1 MSKRVVITG
10 LGVVSPNGVG
20 LENFE
25 RAIRNGVSG
34 IVHLPELEA
43 LNFACQIGGVP
54 DLSGVDLSLYFT
66 ELQQRQL
73 KASGIIY
80 GIIAAMDAWRDA
92 GLERPA
98 TPESEPTWEAGC
110 IFGAGLAG
118 IDLIREGI
126 YKTDDGKVK
135 RLGSTLIE
143 QTMSSGISAH
153 LSGMLGLG
161 NWVTTNSSACSTG
174 TESVLMG
181 YRHIAAGR
189 AEVMLC
195 GGCDASGPYVW
206 GGFDSM
212 RVLNRK
218 SNHEPERGSCPM
230 SENSAGFVPG
240 SGAGALVLEDYDR
253 ALSRGATIYA
263 EVLGGHLN
271 SGGQQ
276 QGGSMTAPN
285 ATAIQYCIAE
295 ALRTTNIQPKEI
307 DAISGHLT
315 STMGDVPE
323 VQNWSRALQ
332 RTGRDFPY
340 INALKSMTG
349 HCLSAAGAIE
359 SVAVALQLK
368 NQFLHPTIN
377 LETPHSEILT
387 VVDKKRLVRSEIKD
401 ADIQLIAKSS
411 FGFGDVNACV
421 LYKKY

>member
-1 MSKRVVITG
+1 MSNRVVITG

-34 IVHLPELEA
+34 IKHLPELEA
-43 LNFACQIGGVP
+43 LNFACQIGGIP
-54 DLSGVDLSLYFT
+54 DLSNVDLSLYFT

-73 KASGIIY
+73 KASGVIY
-80 GIIAAMDAWRDA
+80 GIIAALDAWWDA
-92 GLERPA
+92 GLKSPTTR
-98 TPESEPTWEAGC
+98 ESEPLWEAGC

-181 YRHIAAGR
+181 YRHIVAGR
-189 AEVMLC
+189 AEVMIC

-218 SNHEPERGSCPM
+218 SNH
-230 SENSAGFVPG
+230 
-240 SGAGALVLEDYDR
+240 
-253 ALSRGATIYA
+253 
-263 EVLGGHLN
+263 
-271 SGGQQ
+271 
-276 QGGSMTAPN
+276 
-285 ATAIQYCIAE
+285 
-295 ALRTTNIQPKEI
+295 
-307 DAISGHLT
+307 
-315 STMGDVPE
+315 
-323 VQNWSRALQ
+323 
-332 RTGRDFPY
+332 
-340 INALKSMTG
+340 
-349 HCLSAAGAIE
+349 
-359 SVAVALQLK
+359 
-368 NQFLHPTIN
+368 
-377 LETPHSEILT
+377 
-387 VVDKKRLVRSEIKD
+387 
-401 ADIQLIAKSS
+401 
-411 FGFGDVNACV
+411 
-421 LYKKY
+421 

>member
-34 IVHLPELEA
+34 IKHLPELEA
-43 LNFACQIGGVP
+43 LNFACQIGGIP
-54 DLSGVDLSLYFT
+54 DLSGIDLSRYFT

-80 GIIAAMDAWRDA
+80 GIIAALDAWRDA
-92 GLERPA
+92 GLKGPTTR
-98 TPESEPTWEAGC
+98 ESEPLWEAGC

-174 TESVLMG
+174 SESVLMG

-218 SNHEPERGSCPM
+218 SNNEPERGSCPM
-230 SENSAGFVPG
+230 SENAAGFVPG
-240 SGAGALVLEDYDR
+240 SGAGALILEDR
-253 ALSRGATIYA
+253 EKALARGATIYA

-276 QGGSMTAPN
+276 QGGTMTAPN
-285 ATAIQYCIAE
+285 SAAIQQCIMK
-295 ALRTTNIQPKEI
+295 ALRTTDVAPNEI

-323 VQNWSRALQ
+323 VANWSRALE
-332 RTGRDFPY
+332 RSGTDFPY

-377 LETPHSEILT
+377 LENPHPDILS
-387 VVDKKRLVRSEIKD
+387 VVDKKCLARTELKVIDIEIV
-401 ADIQLIAKSS
+401 AKSS

-421 LYKKY
+421 LYKKH

>member
-1 MSKRVVITG
+1 MSNRVVITG

-34 IVHLPELEA
+34 IKHLPELEA
-43 LNFACQIGGVP
+43 LNFACQIGGIP
-54 DLSGVDLSLYFT
+54 DLSNVDLSLYFT

-73 KASGIIY
+73 KASGVIY
-80 GIIAAMDAWRDA
+80 GIIAALDAWWDA
-92 GLERPA
+92 GLKSPTTR
-98 TPESEPTWEAGC
+98 ESEPLWEAGC

-181 YRHIAAGR
+181 YRHIVAGR
-189 AEVMLC
+189 AEVMIC

-230 SENSAGFVPG
+230 SENAAGFVPG
-240 SGAGALVLEDYDR
+240 SGAGALILEDYDR
-253 ALSRGATIYA
+253 AVARGATIYA

-276 QGGSMTAPN
+276 QGGTMTAPN
-285 ATAIQYCIAE
+285 SLAIQNCIAE
-295 ALRTTNIQPKEI
+295 ALRTTSVRPEEI
-307 DAISGHLT
+307 DAICGHLT

-323 VQNWSRALQ
+323 VTNWSRALQ
-332 RTGRDFPY
+332 RSGANFPY

-377 LETPHSEILT
+377 LESPHPEIRS
-387 VVDKKRLVRSEIKD
+387 VVDEKCLVQKEIKGS
-401 ADIQLIAKSS
+401 DIEIIAKSS

-421 LYKKY
+421 LYKKH